1 MCGFSLPTVCFVL
14 LTGLAVSVTRGGR
27 WRVGLGESD
36 VVEVEPS
43 PARPSPPSPA
53 RPHQGSTPPAPTDPT
68 ERGLNVGSHRAR
80 CLSGDLS
87 RGDWVACDRAAHA
100 VAGCDPAGGGGGDR
114 AWEFSPPARE
124 LCEASKIDRHEF
136 ASMLAGETVAVVG
149 DSAARMVY
157 AAILRL
163 AAKDADAWRLDTSQK
178 HRDWTHQLA
187 SDGAVATF
195 AWAPFAQNVT
205 SRLRNLFEGDDA
217 RGQGR
222 PPIALVMGAALW
234 HELHVDDLG
243 EYGAALAELADAL
256 ASPNLAGKVL
266 GAGESRRGGAEG
278 AEGALSGAL
287 SGAEGGGAD
296 ESARRRTVAFWL
308 TPSRTVPAKFTDDRK
323 RERMTPENGDA
334 YARVA
339 TESPLFER
347 VAPTGRTFVVPVDLG
362 TITASCGAGCTED
375 GIHYAPASYDA
386 AVQIIANALRAA
398 WT

>member
-1 MCGFSLPTVCFVL
+1 M
-14 LTGLAVSVTRGGR
+14 
-27 WRVGLGESD
+27 
-36 VVEVEPS
+36 
-43 PARPSPPSPA
+43 
-53 RPHQGSTPPAPTDPT
+53 
-68 ERGLNVGSHRAR
+68 
-80 CLSGDLS
+80 
-87 RGDWVACDRAAHA
+87 
-100 VAGCDPAGGGGGDR
+100 
-114 AWEFSPPARE
+114 
-124 LCEASKIDRHEF
+124 
-136 ASMLAGETVAVVG
+136 
-149 DSAARMVY
+149 
-157 AAILRL
+157 
-163 AAKDADAWRLDTSQK
+163 
-178 HRDWTHQLA
+178 
-187 SDGAVATF
+187 
-195 AWAPFAQNVT
+195 
-205 SRLRNLFEGDDA
+205 
-217 RGQGR
+217 
-222 PPIALVMGAALW
+222 
-234 HELHVDDLG
+234 
-243 EYGAALAELADAL
+243 
-256 ASPNLAGKVL
+256 

-278 AEGALSGAL
+278 AEGAEGAL